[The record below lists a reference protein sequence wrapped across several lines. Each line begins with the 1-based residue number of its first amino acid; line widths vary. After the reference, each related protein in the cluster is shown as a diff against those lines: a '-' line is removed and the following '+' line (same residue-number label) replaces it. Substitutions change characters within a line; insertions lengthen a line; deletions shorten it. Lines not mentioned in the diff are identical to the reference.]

1 MRRTIV
7 CLMALMLVGAAS
19 AEAQQCRRYV
29 GGRVMVCDRDR
40 DRDHDR
46 DRRHRR
52 GWDRGPVEFGI
63 RGGYDFEDDQGSA
76 GAQIRLPLVRQFA
89 LAPSFDVFFGDE
101 GATWQFNADALLK
114 PRALGGVY
122 LGGGAAVLR
131 REFDILD
138 GEETKVGWNLLAGID
153 AGRVGNTSLR
163 PFAEG
168 RWTGVDDFTGFR
180 LVAGFNVPISGFGR

>member
-1 MRRTIV
+1 MRRTTF
-7 CLMALMLVGAAS
+7 CLMALMLMGAVS
-19 AEAQQCRRYV
+19 AQAQQCRRYIN
-29 GGRVMVCDRDR
+29 GRVVVCSHDRDR
-40 DRDHDR
+40 DREHR
-46 DRRHRR
+46 RR

-76 GAQIRLPLVRQFA
+76 GAQIRIPVVRQFA
-89 LAPSFDVFFGDE
+89 VAPSFDVFLGDP
-101 GATWQFNADALLK
+101 GATWQFNADGIIK
-114 PRALGGVY
+114 PYALGGVY

-131 REFDILD
+131 REFDVLD
-138 GEETKVGWNLLAGID
+138 EEETKVGWNLLAGID
-153 AGRVGNTSLR
+153 AGRVGGSALR

>member
-1 MRRTIV
+1 MRRTAV
-7 CLMALMLVGAAS
+7 CLIALMLAGAVS

-46 DRRHRR
+46 DRRRH

-63 RGGYDFEDDQGSA
+63 RGGYDFEDDQGTA
-76 GAQIRLPLVRQFA
+76 GTQIRIPLVRQLAF
-89 LAPSFDVFFGDE
+89 APSFDVFFGDE
-101 GATWQFNADALLK
+101 GATWQLNGDVVVR
-114 PRALGGVY
+114 PDALGGLY

-153 AGRVGNTSLR
+153 AGRVGGTVLR